1 MPHCFSSAQT
11 PAGNEATNSV
21 RPGSLEP
28 ESLLRHF
35 IAHPPA
41 GFHVECAA
49 HGVPVFATDYD
60 ILTTASPTLQTRVR
74 GLPGS
79 ALWSRALRLSARF
92 AGTTVSEY
100 FPLPVATRPADL
112 VATLKARHGQQSQ
125 LLVLKDIPW
134 HSPLLD
140 AHSNTLA
147 VELSSAAADAGF
159 VMVNGQALAYVPV
172 DFPSVDGFLQR
183 FSRTHRRDLRRKLR
197 SCSSLDVSVVTTGS
211 SIFSDADFLEEIYAL
226 YLNVYQQSTIH
237 FDLLSRDFMQAIL
250 KDADSG
256 GILFLY
262 RHGPELIGWNLCYVA
277 GENLVDKYVGFRYPQ
292 ARVHNLYAVS
302 WFHNLEFAHAASL
315 RYYVAGWTDPEV
327 KAYLGASFTL
337 TRHAVFVRNPV
348 LRAGL
353 KIARPW
359 LEQDTGWAPAPIDKR
374 G

>member
-140 AHSNTLA
+140 AHATHWRWNFPSRLQA
-147 VELSSAAADAGF
+147 PVSK
-159 VMVNGQALAYVPV
+159 NGQAPAYVPV
-172 DFPSVDGFLQR
+172 DFPSVDGFCNASPVLIAGIR
-183 FSRTHRRDLRRKLR
+183 A
-197 SCSSLDVSVVTTGS
+197 SCDPAAVDVSVVTTGS
-211 SIFSDADFLEEIYAL
+211 SIFSDADFRGDLCVVPH
-226 YLNVYQQSTIH
+226 VYQQSTIH
-237 FDLLSRDFMQAIL
+237 FDLLSRILQAIL

-256 GILFLY
+256 GILFCTD
-262 RHGPELIGWNLCYVA
+262 GPELIGWN
-277 GENLVDKYVGFRYPQ
+277 
-292 ARVHNLYAVS
+292 
-302 WFHNLEFAHAASL
+302 FAM
-315 RYYVAGWTDPEV
+315 
-327 KAYLGASFTL
+327 
-337 TRHAVFVRNPV
+337 
-348 LRAGL
+348 
-353 KIARPW
+353 
-359 LEQDTGWAPAPIDKR
+359 
-374 G
+374 